1 MITINNINNNA
12 VSDKNSKSKS
22 QRSYSHKQNQTINNS
37 NNIKQKRPLLVKEHT
52 SASILSSSKS
62 TNIVGSHYRLIR
74 KIGEGSF
81 GVIFEGINLLN
92 NQPVAVKFESRTAES
107 PQLKDEYR
115 SYKLLNGS
123 VGVPNVYYYGTENSH
138 NILVIDL
145 LGPSLEDLFDV
156 CGRQFSV
163 KTVAMVAK
171 QMINR
176 IQTVHESS
184 LVYRDI
190 KPDNFLVGHIIND
203 NKQII
208 QSHSKTNPHP
218 ATQIYI
224 VDFGMAKYYRD
235 PTTLQH
241 IPYKEK
247 RSLSGTARYMSIHTH
262 LGHEQSRRDDLES
275 LGHVFM
281 YFLRGSLPWQGLR
294 APTNKQKYKKIGEK
308 KRSTSISEL
317 CMGFPEEFS
326 IYMNY
331 VRKLAFEETPDY
343 DYLRGLMDNVLK
355 NMDCEDDG
363 LYDWVYVIDKR
374 RKEKEQRRNDLIY
387 PQNATSKP
395 NLFNGKIQQVQH
407 SLHYH
412 SNYNSQEIQKSQQND
427 YKTSK
432 INEMSYHSIKQP
444 TPMHMQLQNNAL
456 RNSTN
461 IYNPKNSKKYSNYR
475 QLELLKSKSYEK
487 YNKYDDNNNNNN
499 NNNMR
504 YNTDKEEYS
513 KLMISDIDIRS
524 DQKHSKHDYNTDNIK
539 NNKNKLINKNTEET
553 ENTSCFKHMFL
564 CCFK

>member
-1 MITINNINNNA
+1 M
-12 VSDKNSKSKS
+12 KKS
-22 QRSYSHKQNQTINNS
+22 QLTKEYNS
-37 NNIKQKRPLLVKEHT
+37 VSL
-52 SASILSSSKS
+52 LSSTKS
-62 TNIVGSHYRLIR
+62 TNIVGAHYKLIR

-81 GVIFEGINLLN
+81 GVIFEGVDLLN
-92 NQPVAVKFESRTAES
+92 NQPIAVKFESRMAES
-107 PQLKDEYR
+107 PQLKDEYH
-115 SYKLLNGS
+115 SYKILAGN
-123 VGVPNVYYYGTENSH
+123 VGIPNSYYFGTENSN

-171 QMINR
+171 QMISR
-176 IQTVHESS
+176 IQTVHENS

-190 KPDNFLVGHIIND
+190 KPDNFLVGHIVND

-208 QSHSKTNPHP
+208 QTHSKANPHP

-281 YFLRGSLPWQGLR
+281 YFLRGSLPWQGLK

-343 DYLRGLMDNVLK
+343 NYLRGLMDNVLK
-355 NMDCEDDG
+355 NMECEDDG

-374 RKEKEQRRNDLIY
+374 RKEKEKEKERRIDLIY
-387 PQNATSKP
+387 PQNVAS
-395 NLFNGKIQQVQH
+395 NNHLFNGKVPQIQ
-407 SLHYH
+407 Y
-412 SNYNSQEIQKSQQND
+412 
-427 YKTSK
+427 
-432 INEMSYHSIKQP
+432 SIKFHSQDIHKSSKSKLIDSNSSRQLSP
-444 TPMHMQLQNNAL
+444 IQMQLQNNAL

-461 IYNPKNSKKYSNYR
+461 LYNSRNSRKYQNYKQIEKLTR
-475 QLELLKSKSYEK
+475 SKSYDRC
-487 YNKYDDNNNNNN
+487 NKYEDNL
-499 NNNMR
+499 R
-504 YNTDKEEYS
+504 YISDKDEYA
-513 KLMISDIDIRS
+513 KLMVSENDIRT
-524 DQKHSKHDYNTDNIK
+524 DQKYYKNEYNIDNPRII
-539 NNKNKLINKNTEET
+539 KNKLKNKNTEET
-553 ENTSCFKHMFL
+553 ENISCFKHMFL

>member
-1 MITINNINNNA
+1 M
-12 VSDKNSKSKS
+12 
-22 QRSYSHKQNQTINNS
+22 
-37 NNIKQKRPLLVKEHT
+37 KRALMKEYT
-52 SASILSSSKS
+52 SSSLLSSAQSP
-62 TNIVGSHYRLIR
+62 NIVGVHYKLIR

-92 NQPVAVKFESRTAES
+92 NQPVAIKFESRLSDS

-115 SYKLLNGS
+115 SYKILSGN
-123 VGVPNVYYYGTENSH
+123 VGIPNAYYYGTENSH

-176 IQTVHESS
+176 IQTVHENS

-190 KPDNFLVGHIIND
+190 KPDNFLVGHIVND

-208 QSHSKTNPHP
+208 KSHSQTNPHP

-235 PTTLQH
+235 PITLQH

-308 KRSTSISEL
+308 K
-317 CMGFPEEFS
+317 
-326 IYMNY
+326 
-331 VRKLAFEETPDY
+331 
-343 DYLRGLMDNVLK
+343 
-355 NMDCEDDG
+355 
-363 LYDWVYVIDKR
+363 
-374 RKEKEQRRNDLIY
+374 
-387 PQNATSKP
+387 
-395 NLFNGKIQQVQH
+395 
-407 SLHYH
+407 
-412 SNYNSQEIQKSQQND
+412 
-427 YKTSK
+427 K
-432 INEMSYHSIKQP
+432 INIH
-444 TPMHMQLQNNAL
+444 N
-456 RNSTN
+456 
-461 IYNPKNSKKYSNYR
+461 
-475 QLELLKSKSYEK
+475 
-487 YNKYDDNNNNNN
+487 
-499 NNNMR
+499 
-504 YNTDKEEYS
+504 
-513 KLMISDIDIRS
+513 
-524 DQKHSKHDYNTDNIK
+524 
-539 NNKNKLINKNTEET
+539 
-553 ENTSCFKHMFL
+553 
-564 CCFK
+564 